1 MDGRAINAER
11 PPWEAPPSADRTVAL
26 AAYCRENLGFDP
38 LESITLDVPLV
49 GIRGVAY
56 VLPTAVSP
64 TQRGGHRV
72 HLKGMLLTERA
83 ESLLPPWAFFVRCVI
98 DTTGLRPTASR
109 EALYEDDT
117 LAAVRDAL
125 GGQIRGWLER
135 LAVESPQRLRRF
147 LAVHELGVR
156 ALAAH
161 DPEVLR
167 LMLPWLRFETT
178 LGSLSLEELA
188 TQDRVIHF
196 TRTVEEYRQ
205 IAGIAGV
212 QGIAVVNCGYTY
224 HSTLVE
230 MLPQLMPGARVAE
243 LETSTVSAYLDG
255 VDSADELAFAELL
268 AVARTKL
275 DGLDCDVAL
284 RAFHP
289 AAMPAL
295 HLDDRDAR
303 NERSRAAAQAEAD
316 DLWAGI
322 LDSIRAD
329 VPRSLLVLNHRNP
342 LVRRLGTMPDGALA
356 GLVVEALYGQALLQ
370 AARPLRPADQALL
383 NRALAG
389 LVDAA
394 APTPPTDGSPA

>member
-1 MDGRAINAER
+1 M
-11 PPWEAPPSADRTVAL
+11 
-26 AAYCRENLGFDP
+26 
-38 LESITLDVPLV
+38 
-49 GIRGVAY
+49 GIRGAAY
-56 VLPTAVSP
+56 VLPSAVSP

-72 HLKGMLLTERA
+72 HLKGMLLTDRA
-83 ESLLPPWAFFVRCVI
+83 DTLLPPWAFFVRCVI
-98 DTTGLRPTASR
+98 DTTGLRPTAAR
-109 EALYEDDT
+109 EALYEDET

-125 GGQIRGWLER
+125 GGQLRAWLER

-156 ALAAH
+156 ALAVH
-161 DPEVLR
+161 DADVFR

-188 TQDRVIHF
+188 AGDRLIHF

-205 IAGIAGV
+205 IAGVASV
-212 QGIAVVNCGYTY
+212 QGIAVVNGGYTY
-224 HSTLVE
+224 HTELVE
-230 MLPQLMPGARVAE
+230 MLPQVLPGAKVAE
-243 LETSTVSAYLDG
+243 LDTSTVTAYLDA
-255 VDSADELAFAELL
+255 VETADELEFADLL
-268 AVARTKL
+268 AIARTKL
-275 DGLDCDVAL
+275 DELDCDVAL

-289 AAMPAL
+289 SAMPAL

-342 LVRRLGTMPDGALA
+342 LVRRLPAMADPGLA
-356 GLVVEALYGQALLQ
+356 GLVIEALYGQALLQ

-394 APTPPTDGSPA
+394 ALTPPDERSLP